1 MAEIER
7 MLREL
12 FTGDDLIKIIFS
24 NKRKKSI
31 EYNKVTI
38 RPVILQE
45 KKVF

>member
-24 NKRKKSI
+24 NKRK
-31 EYNKVTI
+31 N
-38 RPVILQE
+38 L
-45 KKVF
+45 